1 MIPRG
6 DLILTLD
13 SDEEDC
19 SSSLIKPGKK
29 GAKQPTA
36 GEDDATLNPDFNF
49 DVSGGLDNLWVAT
62 GADGLEDT
70 TQVGAKPKRITVDDI
85 IARRKTAAASS
96 KVNKRK
102 RSTLD
107 DGAVERDQETESD
120 EDSEDSADESS
131 ESSEDDAS
139 ESGFGASVAAVDQDE
154 DEDEAFDNEGS
165 DEGVS
170 DKGANANG
178 VENDFGGASV
188 SSSDE
193 SEEETQVQKARKAA
207 YFAPDEPATSAPA
220 TGQSFLSM
228 NLSRPILR
236 AIQAANFTE
245 PTPIQ
250 KKAIP
255 VGLQGL
261 DVLGSAVTGSGK
273 TAAFMVPI
281 LERLMYKDKT
291 GSAEIRVLVLTPTR
305 ELAAQCAEVGKQLAK
320 FVDVTFAL
328 IVGGLPLKSQEATL
342 RARPDI
348 VIATPGRLIDH
359 LHNAP
364 SFNLSAIDILVL
376 DEADRMLSDG
386 FADELKEIIDAC
398 PKSRQTM
405 LFSAT
410 MTDDVDSLVRLSM
423 NRPVRLFVDP
433 KKTVAR
439 ALTQEFVRVR
449 KEDDRMAI
457 LATICKRTARNRAIV
472 FFRSKVLCHQMKVV
486 FGLLGWRAAEL
497 HGNLK
502 QEVRL
507 DSLRQFREGEVDYLL
522 CTDVA
527 SRGLD
532 IKGVETVINYD
543 MPNQIEL
550 YLHRVGRTARAS
562 LKGRSISLVG
572 EPDRKML
579 KAVIKR
585 SDADKVKH
593 RVIPPESLKAMAEQL
608 RTLKPEVAEVLQ
620 EEQEEKAIQA
630 GEMKISKM
638 QNMVEHKDEI
648 MARPRREWFQSSQEK
663 KGNQA
668 LSREQYEAQF
678 DGVGTTGEQAALKI
692 KRKNFAETTHKA
704 RRRKEALDDTSGAAV
719 TKNDPNAYVVR
730 QLKKAARPVKIGTK
744 RQKVDIPSVKKQK
757 LGGGGGGP
765 TKVKKAGFDKEL
777 GVRGGGGGGVASRE
791 GARSVR
797 GDNVPLKDKK
807 GRGMNGPAGAVKGKA
822 KGQTKGKFRGK
833 GRQ

>member
-1 MIPRG
+1 MER
-6 DLILTLD
+6 
-13 SDEEDC
+13 
-19 SSSLIKPGKK
+19 SLL
-29 GAKQPTA
+29 AR
-36 GEDDATLNPDFNF
+36 
-49 DVSGGLDNLWVAT
+49 GGLDNVWKAE
-62 GADGLEDT
+62 ADDEIDDVV
-70 TQVGAKPKRITVDDI
+70 QNGAKPKRITVDDI

-96 KVNKRK
+96 KVKKRK
-102 RSTLD
+102 REAEDEGDS
-107 DGAVERDQETESD
+107 ERDQEPGTE
-120 EDSEDSADESS
+120 ESEDYEDESS
-131 ESSEDDAS
+131 ES
-139 ESGFGASVAAVDQDE
+139 ESNDEGFGLGAEDEKGSDDGNGPLSDE
-154 DEDEAFDNEGS
+154 DSGESVSEGGQEGNGEDVE
-165 DEGVS
+165 VS
-170 DKGANANG
+170 
-178 VENDFGGASV
+178 GG

-207 YFAPDEPATSAPA
+207 YFAPEEPEAAGAT

-291 GSAEIRVLVLTPTR
+291 GNAEIRVLVLTPTR

-320 FVDVTFAL
+320 FIDVTFAL
-328 IVGGLPLKSQEATL
+328 IVGGLPLKTQEATL

-457 LATICKRTARNRAIV
+457 LAAICKRTARNRAIV
-472 FFRSKVLCHQMKVV
+472 FFRSKLLCHQMKVV

-562 LKGRSISLVG
+562 SKGRSISLVG

-593 RVIPPESLKAMAEQL
+593 RVIPPDSLKTISEQL
-608 RTLKPEVAEVLQ
+608 KTLKPEVAEVLQ

-630 GEMKISKM
+630 GEMKLSKM
-638 QNMVEHKDEI
+638 QNLAEHKDEI
-648 MARPRREWFQSSQEK
+648 LSRPRREWFQSSQEK

-678 DGVGTTGEQAALKI
+678 DGVGTSAEQAALKL
-692 KRKNFAETTHKA
+692 KRKNFSETTHKA
-704 RRRKEALDDTSGAAV
+704 RRRKEALEDGSSAAV
-719 TKNDPNAYVVR
+719 KDPNAYVVR
-730 QLKKAARPVKIGTK
+730 QLKKAARPVKIGVK
-744 RQKVDIPSVKKQK
+744 RQKVDLPSVKMKKQ
-757 LGGGGGGP
+757 GGSGLL
-765 TKVKKAGFDKEL
+765 KVKKVGFDKEL
-777 GVRGGGGGGVASRE
+777 GVRGSGPASRE
-791 GARSVR
+791 GTRSVR
-797 GDNVPLKDKK
+797 GDNVPLRDKK
-807 GRGMNGPAGAVKGKA
+807 GRGMNGPAGALKGKGTGR
-822 KGQTKGKFRGK
+822 KGVAKGKFKGK
-833 GRQ
+833 GRR